1 MGELMT
7 KSIVITP
14 GFEIGG
20 VLFLLFLLLAAM
32 QCKEEDDEEWG
43 RSHKTEKGKTTA
55 VKEGVL
61 TVSQVGSL
69 IWGLACFASIP
80 FFLSVFPHFNDR
92 SLLLPDGSH

>member
-1 MGELMT
+1 MGDLMT

-20 VLFLLFLLLAAM
+20 VLFLLLLLLLAAM

-69 IWGLACFASIP
+69 IWGLACSAYIP
-80 FFLSVFPHFNDR
+80 FFLS
-92 SLLLPDGSH
+92 LPTF